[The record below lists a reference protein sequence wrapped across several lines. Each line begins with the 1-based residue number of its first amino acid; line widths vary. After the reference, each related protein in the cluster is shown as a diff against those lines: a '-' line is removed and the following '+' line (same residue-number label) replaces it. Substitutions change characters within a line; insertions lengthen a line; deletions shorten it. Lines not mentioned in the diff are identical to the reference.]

1 MSSDPLSPRGLA
13 AALAVLGLLAVMV
26 QERPNGGAILFAVAC
41 LLGFCVLSLF
51 GKRERTVS
59 VMRLERRPV
68 IEEPPVPLAE
78 PPAARSGGPEP
89 VPHKAILATV
99 RQRRESRTR

>member
-78 PPAARSGGPEP
+78 PPAARQSGAGQ
-89 VPHKAILATV
+89 IL
-99 RQRRESRTR
+99 